1 MLARQGDL
9 RFVVQSAAELAIP
22 APGLMVSL
30 AYFDSYRSVWSPANL
45 TEAQRDYFGAHTYER
60 IDLPGSFHT
69 EWTDGR
75 SAATSKAQ
83 LAGAPAK

>member
-1 MLARQGDL
+1 M
-9 RFVVQSAAELAIP
+9 VQTAAELAIP

-75 SAATSKAQ
+75 PTSAARAP
-83 LAGAPAK
+83 LVAGAAK